1 MPLPERMS
9 LSKWPALSLSIL
21 TVLFFTS
28 GAEARDWT
36 IVGPRALGMGG
47 ANVAVA
53 NDSTASY
60 WNPAAFGFFKNEEG
74 GDYGKRKWSGA
85 ADAGFGASIHE
96 DLGEQINRIMDYD
109 FTTLGGNVPAAK
121 VPDFLKL
128 VNELKLFN
136 DNENS
141 ALTVN
146 FNAAASAQASHYGFG
161 AYVFAD
167 ISARGDLDLV
177 NIAPGTT
184 GGANIVTAL
193 STAGTF
199 GSAPVGDYYFS
210 SAEKTA
216 LEARITALG
225 GDWAVGTTAADFV
238 QAVDYGLSLVPAA
251 DVPADIADVTVNVA
265 TVASD
270 AGTGNTFDTNT
281 SSLHFRGLAI
291 AEFPITFGYAITPD
305 FAIGGN
311 VKYMK
316 ARVYNTDVP
325 VFNTDFGDALSA
337 ATDSYADSSNVGL
350 DVGLLY
356 RFGNDLRVGLVGR
369 NINSPSFDMTPRAG
383 SGDADSLTEDVQIRA
398 GVAYKPLDF
407 VTLAVDMDLLENDTT
422 AGGSYKSRNLGGGV
436 EVSLLKV
443 LQLRAGAYK
452 NLSESDIG
460 AVYTAGLGLNLWAV
474 NLDFGASMASG
485 TTAIDNDDVPK
496 EVKVEAALSM
506 LF

>member
-1 MPLPERMS
+1 M
-9 LSKWPALSLSIL
+9 
-21 TVLFFTS
+21 
-28 GAEARDWT
+28 
-36 IVGPRALGMGG
+36 
-47 ANVAVA
+47 
-53 NDSTASY
+53 
-60 WNPAAFGFFKNEEG
+60 
-74 GDYGKRKWSGA
+74 
-85 ADAGFGASIHE
+85 
-96 DLGEQINRIMDYD
+96 
-109 FTTLGGNVPAAK
+109 
-121 VPDFLKL
+121 
-128 VNELKLFN
+128 
-136 DNENS
+136 
-141 ALTVN
+141 
-146 FNAAASAQASHYGFG
+146 
-161 AYVFAD
+161 
-167 ISARGDLDLV
+167 
-177 NIAPGTT
+177 
-184 GGANIVTAL
+184 
-193 STAGTF
+193 
-199 GSAPVGDYYFS
+199 GDYYFS

-350 DVGLLY
+350 DIGLLY

-369 NINSPSFDMTPRAG
+369 NINSPEFDMTPRAG